1 VVLNPQRQPPPHPP
15 ATIAMDAGAERAEL
29 HAASMTAAHEQVE
42 ADRRRRDE
50 RLAAF
55 AAAEAAHEQDLLI
68 RDGVPMSHWPRHTD
82 GYRRW
87 RAHEDQIE
95 AAHEAARLRQAEEDR
110 LAAAREAEQRA
121 AFAAGVAELQASW
134 RERERVPAEP
144 QTGQG
149 VPWWLRLFRPAMA
162 AR

>member
-1 VVLNPQRQPPPHPP
+1 VVLNPQRQPPHPP

-121 AFAAGVAELQASW
+121 RVRRRCRRVAGIVA
-134 RERERVPAEP
+134 
-144 QTGQG
+144 
-149 VPWWLRLFRPAMA
+149 
-162 AR
+162 